1 MEKSNLKPR
10 RMLKT
15 TLVLLAAL
23 GVWVILDLTIPYTTN
38 IKKID
43 AAEAARL
50 DGEMWRSYYERK
62 PVRLFLQAAELIRKQ
77 FHAPFWRSY
86 VMAYHSAK
94 SAFIFKD
101 GTNRSEYARALP
113 NLTAYFQ
120 RINDLSDTRF
130 NVDSAA
136 QLELEWWIIRRYRHD
151 HPPEEWEKYIAATA
165 EAMYHIPAEEFAE
178 YAHLRTE
185 AMLLRDAKG
194 EAITEQDWVEIHE
207 LLRRA
212 WFSFERALGSS
223 VR

>member
-1 MEKSNLKPR
+1 
-10 RMLKT
+10 MLG
-15 TLVLLAAL
+15 AAL
-23 GVWVILDLTIPYTTN
+23 SAWISLDLNISCTTN
-38 IKKID
+38 IKNID

-62 PVRLFLQAAELIRKQ
+62 PVRLFLQASELIRKQ

-101 GTNRSEYARALP
+101 GRNRDEYDKALP
-113 NLTAYFQ
+113 NLTEYFQ
-120 RINDLSDTRF
+120 RINDLSDTPF
-130 NVDSAA
+130 NVDNAA
-136 QLELEWWIIRRYRHD
+136 RLELEWWIIRRSREQ
-151 HPPEEWEKYIAATA
+151 HPPAEWEQYLAATA
-165 EAMYHIPAEEFAE
+165 EAMYHVPAEKFSE

-194 EAITEQDWVEIHE
+194 EAITEQDWQEIHE

-212 WFSFERALGSS
+212 WFSFERALNS
-223 VR
+223 